1 MRASSSGVRA
11 QVACNGLD
19 IARVGFA
26 LVGVRSAVRR
36 NLLRRRLRAAVA
48 PLLTRLAGHDLVLVA
63 GHEACDLPFAALE
76 TGVADATGRALDR
89 SRRARVAST
98 ADNGAMTPSTEKRR

>member
-1 MRASSSGVRA
+1 VRA
-11 QVACNGLD
+11 QLAGNGLD

-36 NLLRRRLRAAVA
+36 NRLRRRLRIAVA
-48 PLLTRLAGHDLVLVA
+48 PLLIELAGHDLVLVA
-63 GHEACDLPFAALE
+63 GEQACDVPFAALE
-76 TGVADATGRALDR
+76 AGVADAAGRALDR

-98 ADNGAMTPSTEKRR
+98 ADNGPMAPFPEQRR